1 MNDTTQTLLRSVL
14 KILAGYLVQKGLTD
28 QSTAEVICAGL
39 LGIAGVTWGVLHRR
53 KPAPPV
59 EPDARPGYVRAPGN
73 ILPFLAVVC
82 CLSSVILL
90 TAGCAHFSTTQDRTH
105 PDGTKETTHVFIS
118 TLFDSHNE
126 VGKLRTTMTDKSQGI
141 GVGSISENSS
151 STNLVEML
159 RLVGAILQ
167 SIPK

>member
-1 MNDTTQTLLRSVL
+1 MNIKGYRTYLIIAIALLYIVGGKL
-14 KILAGYLVQKGLTD
+14 NFWPVDGQILAGLGL
-28 QSTAEVICAGL
+28 AAAAFL
-39 LGIAGVTWGVLHRR
+39 RAALA
-53 KPAPPV
+53 PAAPP
-59 EPDARPGYVRAPGN
+59 PADADAARPGYTRAPGN
-73 ILPFLAVVC
+73 ILPFLAVLC